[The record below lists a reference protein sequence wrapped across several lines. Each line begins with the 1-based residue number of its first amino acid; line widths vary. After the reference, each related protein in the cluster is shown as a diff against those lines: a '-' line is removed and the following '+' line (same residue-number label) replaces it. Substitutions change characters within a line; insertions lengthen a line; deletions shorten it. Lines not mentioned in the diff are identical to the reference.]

1 MKKHLLSALMC
12 FVLLFAALPLTASA
26 ETEITYKYKGRS
38 LSKTYDGK
46 AVVLDLKDVY
56 TNDNLLGEESVS
68 MFHLGLYNKYIVA
81 FWNVN
86 GSSEENTCEYH
97 ETSDREYL
105 SLPGEAGSY
114 VVNFKRPDEGNWDSS
129 KIYLTVRYTVSAE
142 VTASPDAEIET
153 GKQIKVPSANEIVN
167 ITPSI
172 KENSLNADIS
182 GNLEKALNIT
192 EAEKQNGVWAW
203 MELKLKSESEAA
215 ASDVKLIGDALANN
229 SKVGAY
235 LSINIF
241 KQAVNGNKTSVSELG
256 EPVEITVTVP
266 EELRAKYSDF
276 SIVYTHN
283 GGKAVTVK
291 PESYD
296 KNTGVLKFKADK
308 FSTYALTYTE
318 SVSAVLSPKTGNN
331 ITAILL
337 LSALISACAIA
348 VLSFDLKR
356 SFSF

>member
-1 MKKHLLSALMC
+1 MKKYLLSALLC
-12 FVLLFAALPLTASA
+12 FVLLFAALPLTAFA
-26 ETEITYKYKGRS
+26 ETEVTYKYKGRN

-56 TNDNLLGEESVS
+56 TNARGDGEES
-68 MFHLGLYNKYIVA
+68 MFHQGIYTKYIVA

-86 GSSEENTCEYH
+86 GSLEENACEYH

-105 SLPGEAGSY
+105 SLPGEVGSY
-114 VVNFKRPDEGNWDSS
+114 VVNFRRPEGEWDTSEVC
-129 KIYLTVRYTVSAE
+129 LTVRYTISAA
-142 VTASPDAEIET
+142 TAASPDAEIET

-172 KENSLNADIS
+172 KDNSLNAVIS
-182 GNLEKALNIT
+182 GNLEKALNIS
-192 EAEKQNGVWAW
+192 ESEKQNGVWAW
-203 MELKLKSESEAA
+203 MELKLKSESEAD
-215 ASDVKLIGDALANN
+215 ASDVKLIGDALAKN

-235 LSINIF
+235 LNINIF
-241 KQAVNGNKTSVSELG
+241 KQAVNGNKTAVSELG

-291 PESYD
+291 PKSYD

-318 SVSAVLSPKTGNN
+318 SASAELSPKTGNN